1 MKKHF
6 YPHGTFSQ
14 ILSHM
19 YIQVQ
24 DTLLPLIKAHQEL
37 TEDLQRFVYHLMPA
51 PRWVGWVVGGEWGGG
66 GGLVGVWWWWVLGG
80 GGEGRGLM
88 WVGWWV
94 VEGGWWRVETSRG
107 KAFGD

>member
-66 GGLVGVWWWWVLGG
+66 GLVGVWWWWELGG

-88 WVGWWV
+88 WVGWWD